1 MGTDIGFGTRQGV
14 GLRFHGTGQSSVRGC
29 GIVDCTHE
37 FAMARPAGRVRQL
50 EQRVRALF
58 PVGQTRGM
66 GESFQGLGGRSDF
79 EYLIIDSTIM
89 RAHQH
94 ASGAKGGLKIRPSD
108 VARRLDEQGSHRCRW
123 AGNPLRFILTG
134 GQVGDVT
141 QAEEL
146 IADVA
151 GANLIAD
158 TAYDADHLRA
168 RLNDA
173 GIVAVIPSNPSRA
186 QAIPY
191 DAELYKERHL
201 VECYINK
208 IKHFR
213 RIATRYAKKPQ
224 RPTWPCCF
232 LSVPSSGSDN
242 CQQDLAGLPVSTAAG
257 PSKPLY
263 GRGYRQVSAPP
274 TTPAPD
280 AGLRRS
286 GRGSSAWRHHRATWR
301 QPP

>member
-1 MGTDIGFGTRQGV
+1 MVPGKASDCGSTGRDNRLFVDAVLWIARTSSPWRDLPDAFGNWNSVYVRFSRWAKQGAWES
-14 GLRFHGTGQSSVRGC
+14 LFKAL
-29 GIVDCTHE
+29 VDD
-37 FAMARPAGRVRQL
+37 P
-50 EQRVRALF
+50 
-58 PVGQTRGM
+58 
-66 GESFQGLGGRSDF
+66 DF
-79 EYLIIDSTIM
+79 EYLIIDSTHCAGTSTCVGRKRGTQNQAIG
-89 RAHQH
+89 R
-94 ASGAKGGLKIRPSD
+94 SRGGLTSKVHIAVD
-108 VARRLDEQGSHRCRW
+108 GL
-123 AGNPLRFILTG
+123 GNPLRFILTG

-213 RIATRYAKKPQ
+213 RIATRYEKTATAYMAMTVSC
-224 RPTWPCCF
+224 RCHH
-232 LSVPSSGSDN
+232 
-242 CQQDLAGLPVSTAAG
+242 LAPITVNRT
-257 PSKPLY
+257 
-263 GRGYRQVSAPP
+263 
-274 TTPAPD
+274 
-280 AGLRRS
+280 
-286 GRGSSAWRHHRATWR
+286 
-301 QPP
+301 

>member
-1 MGTDIGFGTRQGV
+1 MWIARTSSPWRDLPDAFGNWNSVYVRFSRWAKQGAWES
-14 GLRFHGTGQSSVRGC
+14 LFKAL
-29 GIVDCTHE
+29 VDD
-37 FAMARPAGRVRQL
+37 P
-50 EQRVRALF
+50 
-58 PVGQTRGM
+58 
-66 GESFQGLGGRSDF
+66 DF
-79 EYLIIDSTIM
+79 EYLIIDSTICAGTSTCVG
-89 RAHQH
+89 RKRGTQNQAIGR
-94 ASGAKGGLKIRPSD
+94 SRGGLTSKVHIAVD
-108 VARRLDEQGSHRCRW
+108 GL
-123 AGNPLRFILTG
+123 GNPLRFILTG

-158 TAYDADHLRA
+158 MAYDADHLRA

-213 RIATRYAKKPQ
+213 RIATRYEKTA
-224 RPTWPCCF
+224 TAYMAMLF
-232 LSVPSSGSDN
+232 LVG
-242 CQQDLAGLPVSTAAG
+242 AIIW
-257 PSKPLY
+257 
-263 GRGYRQVSAPP
+263 
-274 TTPAPD
+274 
-280 AGLRRS
+280 LR
-286 GRGSSAWRHHRATWR
+286 
-301 QPP
+301 

>member
-1 MGTDIGFGTRQGV
+1 MRWIARTSSPWRDLPDAFGNWNTVYVRFSRWAKQGAWES
-14 GLRFHGTGQSSVRGC
+14 LFKAL
-29 GIVDCTHE
+29 VDD
-37 FAMARPAGRVRQL
+37 P
-50 EQRVRALF
+50 
-58 PVGQTRGM
+58 
-66 GESFQGLGGRSDF
+66 DF
-79 EYLIIDSTIM
+79 EYLIIDSTIV

-108 VARRLDEQGSHRCRW
+108 VRAGLTSKVHIAVDGL
-123 AGNPLRFILTG
+123 GNPLRFILTG
-134 GQVGDVT
+134 GRFDVT

-151 GANLIAD
+151 GANFIAN

-208 IKHFR
+208 IG
-213 RIATRYAKKPQ
+213 ATLP
-224 RPTWPCCF
+224 RPS
-232 LSVPSSGSDN
+232 L
-242 CQQDLAGLPVSTAAG
+242 
-257 PSKPLY
+257 
-263 GRGYRQVSAPP
+263 
-274 TTPAPD
+274 
-280 AGLRRS
+280 
-286 GRGSSAWRHHRATWR
+286 
-301 QPP
+301 